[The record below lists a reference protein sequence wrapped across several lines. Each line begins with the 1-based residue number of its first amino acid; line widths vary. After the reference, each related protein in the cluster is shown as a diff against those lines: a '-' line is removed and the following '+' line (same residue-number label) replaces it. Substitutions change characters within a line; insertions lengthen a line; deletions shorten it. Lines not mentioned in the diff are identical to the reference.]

1 MALTRILPLL
11 LFAYLVYRFLI
22 KPIFLEPKREERPPR
37 NIFEAML
44 RKQQEQQRRYEEQ
57 QRRSNEAPKQTE
69 SSTGSRYSGGE
80 YIDYEE
86 VKD

>member
-1 MALTRILPLL
+1 MSLTRILPLL

-44 RKQQEQQRRYEEQ
+44 RQQQEQQRRYEEQ
-57 QRRSNEAPKQTE
+57 QRRQREQQRASE
-69 SSTGSRYSGGE
+69 SEKPHYKGGE

>member
-1 MALTRILPLL
+1 MSLTRILPLL
-11 LFAYLVYRFLI
+11 LFAYLVYRYLI
-22 KPIFLEPKREERPPR
+22 KPIFLEPKREERPPK

-44 RKQQEQQRRYEEQ
+44 RKQQEQQRQYQEQ
-57 QRRSNEAPKQTE
+57 QRREREAPKQAE
-69 SSTGSRYSGGE
+69 NPKGSRYSGGE